1 MDDLFMNTE
10 IPQGISMAF
19 AENIKAMYVFSAMSQ
34 IEQNKFLVG
43 ARNISSKEE
52 MQKYVNSLINPSVT

>member
-19 AENIKAMYVFSAMSQ
+19 AENLKAMYVFSAMNQ
-34 IEQNKFLVG
+34 IDQNKFLVG
-43 ARNISSKEE
+43 AKNVSSKDE
-52 MQKYVNSLINPSVT
+52 MQKYVNSLINPSIT